1 MALPQERA
9 AALLLAALEHNNPD
23 LAEYPDAYLRWLAAS
38 LSAAIAAREAQ
49 QPSFASRVRS
59 LCFNMKS
66 NHELRRQLCARQL
79 SPEECAAMRTTAWA
93 TEALQVERKATAQKR
108 VRECTK
114 TSMEGATLTRSVRC
128 RTCGGREALFAHVG
142 THKSCAKA
150 DTWGSKDAEDRHHS
164 AMLRCVSCGTE
175 WAADSDMLLEAV
187 VEDERDETKPSRAK
201 AWLGDDAPAEKAG
214 YVGVWEGDRQR
225 T

>member
-66 NHELRRQLCARQL
+66 
-79 SPEECAAMRTTAWA
+79 TT
-93 TEALQVERKATAQKR
+93 
-108 VRECTK
+108 
-114 TSMEGATLTRSVRC
+114 
-128 RTCGGREALFAHVG
+128 
-142 THKSCAKA
+142 SCAGSYVRGSHLLPERL
-150 DTWGSKDAEDRHHS
+150 DTG
-164 AMLRCVSCGTE
+164 
-175 WAADSDMLLEAV
+175 
-187 VEDERDETKPSRAK
+187 
-201 AWLGDDAPAEKAG
+201 
-214 YVGVWEGDRQR
+214 
-225 T
+225 